1 MCLSEVWESEQT
13 SQTSEKD
20 LAISERRLVA
30 ATAAYVSVLLKGKVG
45 VQLVDG
51 VAMVTPVEGTRWQ
64 PEKHILN
71 FKSGRN

>member
-1 MCLSEVWESEQT
+1 MCLSEVWESE
-13 SQTSEKD
+13 QTSEKD

-51 VAMVTPVEGTRWQ
+51 VAMVTPVEGTRGQ

>member
-1 MCLSEVWESEQT
+1 MCLSEVWENEQ
-13 SQTSEKD
+13 SSEKD

-64 PEKHILN
+64 PEKQILN